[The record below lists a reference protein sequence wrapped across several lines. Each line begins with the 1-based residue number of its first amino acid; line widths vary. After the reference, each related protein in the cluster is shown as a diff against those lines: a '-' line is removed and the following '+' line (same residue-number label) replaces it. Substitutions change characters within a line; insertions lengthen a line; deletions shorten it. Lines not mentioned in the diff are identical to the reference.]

1 VSLLSDAEHFV
12 QAPDWTWYILFYFF
26 FAGISGGSYAVA
38 AMLRL
43 FGRSE
48 DEPLMRLAYYAAF
61 VALLPCPV
69 LLVVDLGQPVRF
81 WHMLVNT
88 TPGHVGPSFK
98 YWSPM
103 SVGAWALLIFGVFA
117 TASFFET
124 LGRDGR
130 RVPLARLAARV
141 LGGWFGMLAAVIGG
155 LFGLFVAGYTGV
167 LLSVSNQPVW
177 SDTWALGGLFLVSG
191 LSASVA
197 LLTWLTRF
205 RSLARYSTAFLV
217 RGEQWFQI
225 LELALIAVFAVTVFQ
240 AGTGWTA
247 FGLPWLALWGFV
259 LVSLVP
265 GIGGFGMPHA
275 AVVGAPSGDSGS
287 RGGAAA
293 AAGPSLAVVGPWL
306 VLLGVLALRAVII
319 FSAQ

>member
-1 VSLLSDAEHFV
+1 MILLGDAEHFV
-12 QAPDWTWYILFYFF
+12 RAPDWTWYILFYFF
-26 FAGISGGSYAVA
+26 FAGLAGGSYAIA
-38 AMLRL
+38 SMLRL
-43 FGRSE
+43 FGHRE
-48 DEPLMRLAYYAAF
+48 DEPLARLAYYAAF
-61 VALLPCPV
+61 VALLPCPL

-88 TPGHVGPSFK
+88 TPGNVGPTFK

-124 LGRDGR
+124 LGRDDR
-130 RVPLARLAARV
+130 RVPLAGLAARV
-141 LGGWFGMLAAVIGG
+141 LGGWFGKLVAVVGG

-177 SDTWALGGLFLVSG
+177 SDTWALGGLFLASG

-197 LLTWLTRF
+197 LLTWLIRF
-205 RSLARYSTAFLV
+205 RRLARYSTGFLA

-225 LELALIAVFAVTVFQ
+225 LELALIVTFAVTVFQ

-247 FGLPWLALWGFV
+247 FGLPWLALWAFV

-265 GIGGFGMPHA
+265 GIGGFGLNSAEPAPAHA
-275 AVVGAPSGDSGS
+275 GSGRAV
-287 RGGAAA
+287 AAS
-293 AAGPSLAVVGPWL
+293 PSLAVVGPWL